1 MIKTRVKNFITV
13 KAEEKPTKLKF
24 KPVLKTALSF
34 IFGFLMMNPF
44 VTGTVSPFSVSLI
57 ASLSGIQSVSAAV
70 GTVIG

>member
-44 VTGTVSPFSVSLI
+44 VTETGNFVAL
-57 ASLSGIQSVSAAV
+57 
-70 GTVIG
+70 